1 MNVYPDDTLCEKRDF
16 SKRVVLFPFQ
26 RVRIRFLTVG
36 ESRTVQDHRDSA
48 DINQI
53 IARFSRT
60 GVAPVGRGPGQHL
73 DVSGVQTSDTASAIV
88 KSREVLS
95 QASEKLRVSRSE
107 KAKAAQA
114 KAAADAKEL
123 EDLRAAKAAAEAAV
137 KPS

>member
-1 MNVYPDDTLCEKRDF
+1 MNVYPDDSICEKRDY
-16 SKRVVLFPFQ
+16 SKRVLLLPFQ

-36 ESRTVQDHRDSA
+36 ESKTVQDHRDGA

-60 GVAPVGRGPGQHL
+60 GVSPVGRGPGQYL

-88 KSREVLS
+88 NSRSVLS
-95 QASEKLRVSRSE
+95 EASEKLQADRAAKR
-107 KAKAAQA
+107 KAAQD
-114 KAAADAKEL
+114 KAAAEAKEL
-123 EDLRAAKAAAEAAV
+123 ADLRAAKAAAEAS